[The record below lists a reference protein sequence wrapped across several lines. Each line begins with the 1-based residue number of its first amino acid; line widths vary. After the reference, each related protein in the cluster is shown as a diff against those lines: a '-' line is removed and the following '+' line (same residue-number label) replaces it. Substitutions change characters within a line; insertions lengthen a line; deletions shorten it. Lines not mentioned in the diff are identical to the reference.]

1 VTERYPAWQCVGCG
15 RIDGPQPCVGIC
27 RDRKVEL
34 VDAAELDRA
43 QARVAESE
51 QRAQARVAESEQR
64 AQARIAESEQRAQ
77 ARITELERLLQ
88 VLAHTTPHAD
98 AWERSWLQ
106 LQARARELLRG

>member
-1 VTERYPAWQCVGCG
+1 MTERYPAWQCVGCG

-34 VDAAELDRA
+34 VDAAALDRA
-43 QARVAESE
+43 EARSAEI
-51 QRAQARVAESEQR
+51 EQR
-64 AQARIAESEQRAQ
+64 AQARIA
-77 ARITELERLLQ
+77 ELERLLQ

-106 LQARARELLRG
+106 LQARARELLRA